1 MSANAK
7 TNSTI
12 HSSEEKKIG
21 IILGSDSDLPYMKNA
36 IRLLQEFNI
45 PFEIEVSSAH
55 RTPHRTVEL
64 VKDFE
69 KKGIQV
75 IIAAAG
81 GAAHLPGVIASH
93 TLLPVLGVP
102 ITSALSGLDSLYSI
116 VQMPSGI
123 PVAAFS
129 IGSSGGVNSVLF
141 ALEILALNDKELKA
155 ALVEFRE
162 KQKLG
167 VLEKSNR
174 LKEKVKNQ
182 AIEL

>member
-1 MSANAK
+1 M
-7 TNSTI
+7 T
-12 HSSEEKKIG
+12 KIG
-21 IILGSDSDLPYMKNA
+21 IILGSDSDLPYMEKG
-36 IRLLQEFNI
+36 IQMLKELKI
-45 PFEIEVSSAH
+45 SFEIEVSSAH
-55 RTPHRTVEL
+55 RTPNRTIEL

-141 ALEILALNDKELKA
+141 AVEILALHDNELKKK
-155 ALVEFRE
+155 LEEYRE
-162 KQKLG
+162 NQKMN
-167 VLEKSNR
+167 VLEKSKR
-174 LKEKVKNQ
+174 LKEKIKKES
-182 AIEL
+182 A

>member
-1 MSANAK
+1 MS
-7 TNSTI
+7 
-12 HSSEEKKIG
+12 KIG
-21 IILGSDSDLPYMKNA
+21 IILGSDSDLPYMEKG
-36 IRLLQEFNI
+36 IQTLIEFNI

-55 RTPHRTVEL
+55 RTPHRTIEL

-69 KKGIQV
+69 KKGIEV

-116 VQMPSGI
+116 VQMPGGI

-129 IGSSGGVNSVLF
+129 IGSSGGINSVLF
-141 ALEILALNDKELKA
+141 AIEILSLHDNELKKK
-155 ALVEFRE
+155 LMEFRE
-162 KQKLG
+162 KQKMS
-167 VLEKSNR
+167 VLEKSRR
-174 LKEKVKNQ
+174 LKEKIKTHPG
-182 AIEL
+182 

>member
-1 MSANAK
+1 MS
-7 TNSTI
+7 
-12 HSSEEKKIG
+12 KIG
-21 IILGSDSDLPYMKNA
+21 IILGSDSDLPYMEKG
-36 IRLLQEFNI
+36 IQTLKELKI

-55 RTPHRTVEL
+55 RTPIRTIEL

-141 ALEILALNDKELKA
+141 AAEILALNDNEVKKKLE
-155 ALVEFRE
+155 EYRE
-162 KQKLG
+162 NQKMS
-167 VLEKSNR
+167 VLEKSRR
-174 LKEKVKNQ
+174 LKEKIKKEIV
-182 AIEL
+182 

>member
-1 MSANAK
+1 MS
-7 TNSTI
+7 
-12 HSSEEKKIG
+12 KIG
-21 IILGSDSDLPYMKNA
+21 IILGSDSDLPYMEKG
-36 IRLLQEFNI
+36 IQTLKEFNI

-55 RTPHRTVEL
+55 RTPHRTIEL

-69 KKGIQV
+69 KKGIRV

-81 GAAHLPGVIASH
+81 GAAHLPGMIASY

-141 ALEILALNDKELKA
+141 AVEILALQDQELKNK
-155 ALVEFRE
+155 LIEFRE
-162 KQKLG
+162 KQKMN
-167 VLEKSNR
+167 VLEKSSR
-174 LKEKVKNQ
+174 LKEKIKSEM
-182 AIEL
+182 A

>member
-1 MSANAK
+1 MS
-7 TNSTI
+7 
-12 HSSEEKKIG
+12 KIG
-21 IILGSDSDLPYMKNA
+21 IILGSDSDLPYMEKG
-36 IRLLQEFNI
+36 IQTLKELKI

-55 RTPHRTVEL
+55 RTPIRTIEL

-141 ALEILALNDKELKA
+141 AAEILAQQDNELKKK
-155 ALVEFRE
+155 LEEYRE
-162 KQKLG
+162 NQKMN
-167 VLEKSNR
+167 VLEKSRR
-174 LKEKVKNQ
+174 LKERIKKE
-182 AIEL
+182 ID

>member
-1 MSANAK
+1 MS
-7 TNSTI
+7 
-12 HSSEEKKIG
+12 KIG
-21 IILGSDSDLPYMKNA
+21 IILGSDSDLPYIEKG
-36 IRLLQEFNI
+36 IKILQEFNI

-64 VKDFE
+64 VRDFE
-69 KKGIQV
+69 GKGIQV

-93 TLLPVLGVP
+93 THLPVLGVP

-116 VQMPSGI
+116 VQMPAGI

-141 ALEILALNDKELKA
+141 AIEILALQDEELKTS
-155 ALVEFRE
+155 LVDFRE
-162 KQKLG
+162 RQKLS
-167 VLEKSNR
+167 VLEKSQR
-174 LKEKVKNQ
+174 LKEKIKSKSF
-182 AIEL
+182 

>member
-1 MSANAK
+1 MN
-7 TNSTI
+7 
-12 HSSEEKKIG
+12 EKIG
-21 IILGSDSDLPYMKNA
+21 IILGSDSDYPYVEKGIN
-36 IRLLQEFNI
+36 LLKKFQI

-55 RTPHRTVEL
+55 RTPERTIEL
-64 VKDFE
+64 VKEFE
-69 KKGIQV
+69 KQGIQV

-102 ITSALSGLDSLYSI
+102 IHSQLSGLDSLYSI

-141 ALEILALNDKELKA
+141 AMEILALNDNKIKEMLIKYRKEQGLEVIRKSGKLKD
-155 ALVEFRE
+155 
-162 KQKLG
+162 KI
-167 VLEKSNR
+167 KS
-174 LKEKVKNQ
+174 L
-182 AIEL
+182 

>member
-1 MSANAK
+1 M
-7 TNSTI
+7 TQ
-12 HSSEEKKIG
+12 IG
-21 IILGSDSDLPYMKNA
+21 IILGSDSDLPYMEKG
-36 IRLLQEFNI
+36 IQTLKELKI

-55 RTPHRTVEL
+55 RTPHRTIEL

-69 KKGIQV
+69 KRGIQV

-102 ITSALSGLDSLYSI
+102 ITSTLSGLDSLYSI

-141 ALEILALNDKELKA
+141 ALEILGLQDNELKKK
-155 ALVEFRE
+155 LEEYRE
-162 KQKLG
+162 NQKQS

-174 LKEKVKNQ
+174 LKEKIKK
-182 AIEL
+182 ELG

>member
-1 MSANAK
+1 MSQ
-7 TNSTI
+7 
-12 HSSEEKKIG
+12 IG
-21 IILGSDSDLPYMKNA
+21 IILGSDSDLPYMEKG
-36 IRLLQEFNI
+36 IQTLKEFKI
-45 PFEIEVSSAH
+45 AFEIEVSSAH

-64 VKDFE
+64 IKDFE
-69 KKGIQV
+69 KKGVRV

-116 VQMPSGI
+116 VQMPGGI

-141 ALEILALNDKELKA
+141 AIEILALQNEELKNK
-155 ALVEFRE
+155 LEDFRE
-162 KQKLG
+162 KQKLS
-167 VLEKSNR
+167 VVEKSNR
-174 LKEKVKNQ
+174 LKEKINTP
-182 AIEL
+182 LP

>member
-1 MSANAK
+1 MS
-7 TNSTI
+7 
-12 HSSEEKKIG
+12 KIG
-21 IILGSDSDLPYMKNA
+21 IILGSDSDLPYMEQA
-36 IRLLQEFNI
+36 IQMLKDVNV

-55 RTPHRTVEL
+55 RTPHRTIEL

-129 IGSSGGVNSVLF
+129 IGSSGGTNSVLF
-141 ALEILALNDKELKA
+141 ALEILALNDPQLKKQ
-155 ALVEFRE
+155 LEDFRE
-162 KQKLG
+162 KQKQS
-167 VLEKSNR
+167 VLEKSKR
-174 LKEKVKNQ
+174 LKEKIKN
-182 AIEL
+182 ERS